1 VLKRS
6 VLFFIRGKLNLLYV
20 VKDIVVELEDS
31 KIVVSVI
38 FIGLD
43 AETILSL
50 SGPYK
55 LPKVFKANRTPL
67 IVRLNTRKQLT

>member
-1 VLKRS
+1 M
-6 VLFFIRGKLNLLYV
+6 
-20 VKDIVVELEDS
+20 VVELEDS

-38 FIGLD
+38 FTGHD

-55 LPKVFKANRTPL
+55 LPKAFKANRTPQ
-67 IVRLNTRKQLT
+67 IVRLNSRKQLT